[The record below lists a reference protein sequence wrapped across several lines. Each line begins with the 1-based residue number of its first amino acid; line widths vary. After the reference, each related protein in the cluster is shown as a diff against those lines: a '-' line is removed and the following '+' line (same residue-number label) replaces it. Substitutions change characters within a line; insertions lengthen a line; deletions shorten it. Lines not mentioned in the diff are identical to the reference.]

1 MIFLKLIWFYPISFA
16 PQQIKTSFF
25 LHSACRNLEFR
36 SLIRT
41 SELCSK
47 VLSLGNSQ
55 INLEFR
61 SLIRTF
67 AADFLDIIYFRNIS
81 RTKTIDL
88 WIKSVT
94 LWVLASAIS

>member
-55 INLEFR
+55 INLVLPNFFR
-61 SLIRTF
+61 
-67 AADFLDIIYFRNIS
+67 
-81 RTKTIDL
+81 
-88 WIKSVT
+88 
-94 LWVLASAIS
+94 ASANKNEFFFAFGLSKFGISLAYSYL

>member
-25 LHSACRNLEFR
+25 LHSACR
-36 SLIRT
+36 
-41 SELCSK
+41 
-47 VLSLGNSQ
+47 
-55 INLEFR
+55 NLEFR